1 METDMDE
8 EWDQRVESLSVEEGE
23 RKERQ
28 AFSRESPYHGEDEL
42 VLLAPNCRSLSD
54 DFPKKHDELSTTS
67 I

>member
-8 EWDQRVESLSVEEGE
+8 EWDQGVESLSVEEGE
-23 RKERQ
+23 RKERKRLVE
-28 AFSRESPYHGEDEL
+28 SRPEDVL
-42 VLLAPNCRSLSD
+42 VLLAPNCQSLYD